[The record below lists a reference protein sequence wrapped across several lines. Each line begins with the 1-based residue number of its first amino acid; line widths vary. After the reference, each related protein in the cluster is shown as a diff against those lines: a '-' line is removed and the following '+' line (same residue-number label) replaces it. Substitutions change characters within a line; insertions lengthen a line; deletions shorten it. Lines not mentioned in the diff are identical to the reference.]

1 MEYMVFLGGDIVKFT
16 NGMNKLFE
24 DGWIPQGGVS
34 VVSDAI
40 GTRYFQAMVKIK

>member
-1 MEYMVFLGGDIVKFT
+1 MEYMVFSGSEMIEFT
-16 NGMNKLFE
+16 IQMNKLFE